1 MKEIQ
6 EYINKKKERNS
17 QKNDINILYH
27 SNSQTHYKDISNNN
41 YENRIRLN
49 PLGEIKSYDIRY
61 NIPISHVKNH
71 FHKNDLLSESNLDI
85 KKPLNSYRKAEI
97 ESNILNHA
105 KKQKYQKLIKNEKK
119 IENICNKTNIEIK
132 KDLVK
137 KKLELK
143 EKLIRII
150 KNSLI
155 FCKKNNPIK
164 SMLPDNINEIVNKVK
179 QDKHDISISLNISN
193 ISKVSSIKDESK
205 IQKKTEFLSL
215 IGVNSENL
223 DINNIDIDI
232 EKAWKYIQKISK
244 GRNIEDILRYKVV
257 NDIMSVTEKKATK
270 KAKKIYE
277 KLEIYKKYMKKKNE
291 EDKKNQIKEEKIL
304 IKKNPKEMITQRI
317 KRSISQKKFFNDN
330 KYRKIWYIK
339 DDKKGEKKRDKKVMR
354 LNSYNDVNKIINF
367 IDESKINSQSKLCKE
382 HFMNIQEKKDF
393 DSNLKLLVKKNR
405 IFLD

>member
-1 MKEIQ
+1 
-6 EYINKKKERNS
+6 
-17 QKNDINILYH
+17 
-27 SNSQTHYKDISNNN
+27 
-41 YENRIRLN
+41 
-49 PLGEIKSYDIRY
+49 
-61 NIPISHVKNH
+61 
-71 FHKNDLLSESNLDI
+71 
-85 KKPLNSYRKAEI
+85 
-97 ESNILNHA
+97 
-105 KKQKYQKLIKNEKK
+105 
-119 IENICNKTNIEIK
+119 
-132 KDLVK
+132 
-137 KKLELK
+137 
-143 EKLIRII
+143 
-150 KNSLI
+150 
-155 FCKKNNPIK
+155 
-164 SMLPDNINEIVNKVK
+164 MLPDNINEIVNKVK

-367 IDESKINSQSKLCKE
+367 IDESKINSQSKLCKD